1 MRLFRKIRTWF
12 LFELRPRL
20 QRFRRGYAY
29 GDIWDMDAWFIRT
42 VEPMLRHLQKHHWG
56 YPHGFADVQTD
67 EDWTKILG
75 EMADALHLMD
85 EGNVLE
91 QPGCEDL
98 EYDKIQKITEENKAR
113 FFELFS
119 RYFYCLW
126 D

>member
-1 MRLFRKIRTWF
+1 MLSF
-12 LFELRPRL
+12 LHFCN
-20 QRFRRGYAY
+20 G
-29 GDIWDMDAWFIRT
+29 G
-42 VEPMLRHLQKHHWG
+42 
-56 YPHGFADVQTD
+56 GFADVQTD

-91 QPGCEDL
+91 QAGCEDL